1 MSYFQI
7 ITTSADDSSLTGT
20 QAIIKIKM
28 LGPQYWWLAAGYRT
42 FLEVDSMVVTWWII
56 VAFLGSVR
64 MSLIVAMQPTLL
76 V

>member
-20 QAIIKIKM
+20 RAIIKIKM
-28 LGPQYWWLAAGYRT
+28 LGPQYWWLASGYRT